1 MLSFTEENY
10 LKAIYKI
17 HERTKSAASTNA
29 IAEIMKTT
37 AASVTDMMRKLAQK
51 EMIQYEK
58 YKGSRLT
65 AQGAVVATA
74 LIRRHRLWETFLAD
88 KLNFSWEEVH
98 ELAEQLEHI
107 NSEKLIERLDE
118 FLDFP
123 KYDPHGDPIPNADGK
138 FTIREQLMLSQ
149 LQIGEKGALIGVKN
163 HNDEFLSYLNELKIK
178 LGSEF
183 EVINKVLYDKSIKV
197 HLNNQEIVLS
207 EKVSTNLMI
216 KKL

>member
-1 MLSFTEENY
+1 M
-10 LKAIYKI
+10 
-17 HERTKSAASTNA
+17 
-29 IAEIMKTT
+29 
-37 AASVTDMMRKLAQK
+37 
-51 EMIQYEK
+51 
-58 YKGSRLT
+58 
-65 AQGAVVATA
+65 
-74 LIRRHRLWETFLAD
+74 AD

>member
-17 HERTKSAASTNA
+17 HERTKAAASTNA
-29 IAEIMKTT
+29 IAEIMETT
-37 AASVTDMMRKLAQK
+37 AASVTDMMRKLAHK

-65 AQGAVVATA
+65 AQGAVLATA

-149 LQIGEKGALIGVKN
+149 LQIGEKGVLIGVKN

-183 EVINKVLYDKSIKV
+183 EIRNKVLYDQSIKV
-197 HLNNQEIVLS
+197 HLNDQEIVLS

>member
-1 MLSFTEENY
+1 MLSYTEENY

-17 HERTKSAASTNA
+17 HERTKSSASTNA
-29 IAEIMKTT
+29 IAEIMNTT
-37 AASVTDMMRKLAQK
+37 AASVTDMMRKLAHK

-65 AQGAVVATA
+65 AQGAVVATT

-98 ELAEQLEHI
+98 ELAEHLEHI
-107 NSEKLIERLDE
+107 KSEKLIERLDK

-123 KYDPHGDPIPNADGK
+123 KYDPHGDPIPNAEGK
-138 FTIREQLMLSQ
+138 FTLREQLMLSQ
-149 LQIGEKGALIGVKN
+149 LQIGEKGVLIGVKN
-163 HNDEFLSYLNELKIK
+163 HNDEFLSYLNELKIN

-183 EVINKVLYDKSIKV
+183 EILNKVLYDQSIKV
-197 HLNNQEIVLS
+197 QLNGQEYVLT
-207 EKVSTNLMI
+207 EKVSTKLMI

>member
-17 HERTKSAASTNA
+17 HERNKSAASTNA
-29 IAEIMKTT
+29 IAEIMATT

-51 EMIQYEK
+51 EMIRYEK
-58 YKGSRLT
+58 YKGARLT

-107 NSEKLIERLDE
+107 KSEKLIERLDK
-118 FLDFP
+118 LLGFP

-138 FTIREQLMLSQ
+138 FTLREQLMLSQ
-149 LQIGEKGALIGVKN
+149 LQMGEKGVLIGVKN
-163 HNDEFLSYLNELKIK
+163 HNDDFLSYLNELKIN

-183 EVINKVLYDKSIKV
+183 EIVNKVLYDQSIKV
-197 HLNNQEIVLS
+197 ILLGQEIVLT
-207 EKVSTNLMI
+207 EKVSSNLMI
-216 KKL
+216 KKI

>member
-17 HERTKSAASTNA
+17 HERTKAAASTNA
-29 IAEIMKTT
+29 IAEIMETT

-65 AQGAVVATA
+65 AQGAVLATA

-149 LQIGEKGALIGVKN
+149 LQIGEKGVLIGVKN

-183 EVINKVLYDKSIKV
+183 EIINKVLYDKSIKV

>member
-17 HERTKSAASTNA
+17 HERTKAAASTNA
-29 IAEIMKTT
+29 IAEIMETT
-37 AASVTDMMRKLAQK
+37 AASVTDMMRKLAHK

-65 AQGAVVATA
+65 AQGAVLATA

-149 LQIGEKGALIGVKN
+149 LQIGEKGVLIGVKN

-183 EVINKVLYDKSIKV
+183 EIRNKVLYDQSIKV
-197 HLNNQEIVLS
+197 HLNDQEIVLS

-216 KKL
+216 IKL